1 MQIVG
6 FLMRRLISLSGLDAR
21 LVQLSASPGNQ
32 VLSRSG
38 DQALQL
44 LGNKTSKDGRVEQ
57 NVYFVGKSF
66 DTEQI
71 SKLEQEI
78 ELLREKK
85 GVQAPVSVKSLQEGT
100 DLAELRHRSDVKLK
114 ENDKIDETST
124 VIDKIEQG
132 LRAYS
137 VIRDKS
143 KEEVLKDNTGDF
155 VNVGY
160 QLSKNLVKDT
170 DSNSTELL
178 TQNQL
183 AAKHLLETLTVTKTD
198 KVRSQIQD
206 SDSYFK
212 TSTEELDVENILVA
226 RTEHSKDDLSET
238 KSETRDILT
247 EKKTSKLKV
256 VSKPAHVTPGDK
268 GKVSVNERVKAKTD
282 KAKQSKKTKVERK
295 DGAKHSHEKKAKEQK
310 QRKELDKSYEEH
322 TIKIF
327 NKDFGAFVD
336 ACCSIGV
343 VSFCRDICMCDKI
356 ASFGKI
362 HLCNILA
369 AS

>member
-66 DTEQI
+66 DSEQI

-85 GVQAPVSVKSLQEGT
+85 GAVAPISVKSVPKGT
-100 DLAELRHRSDVKLK
+100 DLTELRHRSDVKLK
-114 ENDKIDETST
+114 GKDKIDEPST
-124 VIDKIEQG
+124 VIDRIEQN

-160 QLSKNLVKDT
+160 QLSENLVKDT

-206 SDSYFK
+206 SDSHFK

-256 VSKPAHVTPGDK
+256 VSKPAHVTPGNK
-268 GKVSVNERVKAKTD
+268 GKVSVNEKGVKSKTD
-282 KAKQSKKTKVERK
+282 KVKQSKKIKVESK
-295 DGAKHSHEKKAKEQK
+295 DGVKHSHEKKAKEQK

-336 ACCSIGV
+336 ACCSIGL
-343 VSFCRDICMCDKI
+343 VSFCSDICVTR
-356 ASFGKI
+356 
-362 HLCNILA
+362 
-369 AS
+369 